1 MYIKLKQGK
10 ALVKM
15 IFYKNEFLW
24 FNLLTYYCLMKYIKS
39 VCFNSILLLKIDL
52 NQKLFRVGKTN
63 FRHFSHQIL
72 WLDRN

>member
-1 MYIKLKQGK
+1 VVQSVNI
-10 ALVKM
+10 
-15 IFYKNEFLW
+15 
-24 FNLLTYYCLMKYIKS
+24 LLPYEIHKS